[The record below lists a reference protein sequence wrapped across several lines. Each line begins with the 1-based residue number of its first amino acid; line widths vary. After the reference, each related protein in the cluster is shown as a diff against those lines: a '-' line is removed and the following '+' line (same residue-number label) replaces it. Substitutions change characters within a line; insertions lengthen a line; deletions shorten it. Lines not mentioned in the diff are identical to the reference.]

1 MIKRAFVIIGVCIV
15 MGIAFIGIHSFY
27 CKNDFT
33 IGQKI
38 DSLHGVYVYYNGN
51 VKNISGRS
59 LSKDGYNLG
68 LQYQCVEFVK
78 RYYYEHLNHKMPE
91 SYGHAKDFFDSTI
104 KDGERNILRNLT
116 QYTNPSRSKPKVNDI
131 IIFDGSRLNKYGHV
145 GIVSNVKDDE
155 IEIIQQNLVRCG
167 KARSYLKL
175 EYTNNTW
182 KIKNKRVLGRLR
194 KE

>member
-1 MIKRAFVIIGVCIV
+1 
-15 MGIAFIGIHSFY
+15 MGIAFVGIHSFY

-51 VKNISGRS
+51 GENISERNTS
-59 LSKDGYNLG
+59 SDGYNLG

-91 SYGHAKDFFDSTI
+91 SYGHANFFFDTII
-104 KDGERNILRNLT
+104 KDGEKNILRNLT
-116 QYTNPSRSKPKVNDI
+116 QYTNPSRTKPKENDI
-131 IIFDGSRLNKYGHV
+131 IIFDGSRTNKYGHV
-145 GIVSNVKDDE
+145 AIISKVSDNE
-155 IEIIQQNLVRCG
+155 IEIIQENLIRCG
-167 KARSYLKL
+167 KARTSIKL
-175 EYTNNTW
+175 DYKNNKWT
-182 KIKNKRVLGRLR
+182 IINKRVLGRLR